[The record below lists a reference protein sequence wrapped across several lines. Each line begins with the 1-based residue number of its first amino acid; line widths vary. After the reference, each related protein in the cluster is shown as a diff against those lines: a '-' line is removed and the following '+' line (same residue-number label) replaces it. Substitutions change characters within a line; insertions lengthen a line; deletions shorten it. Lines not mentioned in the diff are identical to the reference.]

1 MQKISRLPLLIG
13 LLMLAA
19 CLPVNGGDSS
29 SGTPAPPLTQPLPGA
44 VTLTPFQPWGL
55 VPANPPA
62 AYGARGS
69 WIEVYF
75 TDPQNPLSAQETGG
89 VDSVL
94 VAAIDAARLSVDVAI
109 YNLTINSLRDALIRA
124 YQRGVQVR
132 VVMESDN
139 RDKDDPE
146 MLMEAG
152 ITVLGDRREGLM
164 HNKFVVIDRSE
175 VWLGSMNF
183 TNTGVYSDNNNWLL
197 IRSVKMAENYTKE
210 FDEMFVDDKF
220 GSDAL
225 PATPNPVLTIDGTVV
240 ETYFSPDDSVALS
253 LLPLLENAQQ
263 SIYFMAYSFTS
274 DPLGE
279 MIRARAA
286 AGVTVAGVMD
296 AEQIKS
302 NIGTEYDPFQQAGL
316 DVRSD
321 GNARLMHHKVM
332 IIDEEI
338 VITGSYN
345 FTNSAETRN
354 DENLVIIYNDQVAG
368 FFLQEF
374 QRVFAQAQP

>member
-1 MQKISRLPLLIG
+1 MQRISRLPFLIG
-13 LLMLAA
+13 LLILAA
-19 CLPVNGGDSS
+19 CLPINGCNPPPAM
-29 SGTPAPPLTQPLPGA
+29 PAPPLTQPLPGA
-44 VTLTPFQPWGL
+44 VTLTPFQPSGL
-55 VPANPPA
+55 VVANLPA

-69 WIEVYF
+69 WIEIYF
-75 TDPQNPLSAQETGG
+75 TDPHNPLSAQETGG

-94 VAAIDAARLSVDVAI
+94 VAAIDTARLSVDVAI
-109 YNLTINSLRDALIRA
+109 YNLTINSIRDALIRA

-139 RDKDDPE
+139 RDKDDPQR
-146 MLMEAG
+146 LMDAG

-183 TNTGVYSDNNNWLL
+183 TNSGVYSDNNNWLR

-220 GSDAL
+220 GPDVI

-240 ETYFSPDDSVALS
+240 ETYFSPDDSTSLS
-253 LLPLLENAQQ
+253 LLPLLKNAQK

-274 DPLGE
+274 DQLGE
-279 MIRARAA
+279 AIRARAA

-302 NIGTEYDPFQQAGL
+302 NIGTEYDLFKQSGL

-321 GNARLMHHKVM
+321 GNAGLMHHKVI

-338 VITGSYN
+338 VVTGSYN

-354 DENLVIIYNDQVAG
+354 DENLVIIYNDQVAQV
-368 FFLQEF
+368 FLQEF
-374 QRVFAQAQP
+374 QRMLAQAQP